1 MATKKIT
8 IEVEVPEGVDER
20 LFKMEVERQLA
31 RIALLITLET
41 LQKRIPSPGEV
52 EDLAREIK
60 KRAYRGHE

>member
-8 IEVEVPEGVDER
+8 VEVEVPEGVDER
-20 LFKMEVERQLA
+20 HFRMEVERQLA

-41 LQKRIPSPGEV
+41 LQKRIPSPREV